1 MKEGVRGCRTRQP
14 LRWEGRHVP
23 ARRAVA
29 SPSLEGRLCKGST
42 APTLQACLWEIN
54 FQGTT
59 VSHSHTEPTHSEE
72 SGPPSRSP
80 SPEDRDSPTG

>member
-1 MKEGVRGCRTRQP
+1 ME
-14 LRWEGRHVP
+14 
-23 ARRAVA
+23 
-29 SPSLEGRLCKGST
+29 SKGST

-59 VSHSHTEPTHSEE
+59 VSHGHTEPTHSEE
-72 SGPPSRSP
+72 SGPPSRLV